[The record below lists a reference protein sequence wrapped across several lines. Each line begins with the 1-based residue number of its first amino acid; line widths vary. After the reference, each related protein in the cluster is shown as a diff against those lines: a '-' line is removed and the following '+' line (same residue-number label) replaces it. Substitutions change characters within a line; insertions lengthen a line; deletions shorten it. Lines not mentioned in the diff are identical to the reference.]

1 MVTEPVK
8 IIRDLIAPSLLVG
21 EGWGEGDSE
30 CLTLS
35 LALSHQG
42 RGDWSRGNSQP
53 KFPAEQPR
61 SKNTPTKISVIII
74 TKNEAMNIRPCLESV
89 AWADEIIVV
98 DSGST
103 DDTVAICK
111 ELGAQVYVHDWLG
124 FGPQKNRALSYAK
137 NEWVLSIDADER
149 VTPELKMQLIT
160 AIQAEHT
167 DGFYVP
173 RLSQFCGKFIRHC
186 GWYPDY
192 ILRLFKKS
200 QGQFSDDVVHERVV
214 VKGLTERLT
223 SSLLHYTYLTEEDVQ
238 RKTKQYAQ
246 AGAEKLFSKGKNA
259 SLIDAPIRA
268 SWAFIRT
275 YSLRLG
281 FLDGIA
287 GFKIAQMNAKTTYLK
302 YQQLRAMRL
311 TETTL

>member
-1 MVTEPVK
+1 MT
-8 IIRDLIAPSLLVG
+8 
-21 EGWGEGDSE
+21 
-30 CLTLS
+30 
-35 LALSHQG
+35 
-42 RGDWSRGNSQP
+42 NS
-53 KFPAEQPR
+53 
-61 SKNTPTKISVIII
+61 TTKLSVIII
-74 TKNEAMNIRPCLESV
+74 TKNEAMNIRACLTSV
-89 AWADEIIVV
+89 VWADEIIVV

-103 DDTVAICK
+103 DDTVTICK
-111 ELGAQVYVHDWLG
+111 EFGAKVYQHDWPG

-149 VTPELKMQLIT
+149 VTSELKTQLIT
-160 AIQAEHT
+160 AMQNKNI

-200 QGQFSDDVVHERVV
+200 QGRFSDDVVHERVI
-214 VKGLTERLT
+214 VKGSTERLT
-223 SSLLHYTYLTEEDVQ
+223 SPLLHYTYLTEEDVQ

-246 AGAEKLFSKGKNA
+246 AGAEKLFSRGKNTT
-259 SLIDAPIRA
+259 LVDAPIRA
-268 SWAFIRT
+268 GWAFIRT
-275 YSLRLG
+275 YCLRLG

-287 GFKIAQMNAKTTYLK
+287 GFKIARMNAKTTYLK
-302 YQQLRAMRL
+302 YQQLHTMHL